1 MGGRLGGGGGLGR
14 PCFKLCLSGLG
25 VIGIKQIC
33 DIMQDQWAQR
43 RGLRF
48 DEPGGTICCPE
59 KGIFTLMRAVE

>member
-1 MGGRLGGGGGLGR
+1 M
-14 PCFKLCLSGLG
+14 LCLSGLG